1 MALSVAT
8 NIGALA
14 ASKAANSVNKAMET
28 SMARLSSG
36 KRINSAADDSAG
48 LALPLASP
56 PKHAAST
63 WHRETQLML
72 KQC

>member
-14 ASKAANSVNKAMET
+14 ASKAASSVNSSMET

-48 LALPLASP
+48 LAIASRLTSEARGLDM
-56 PKHAAST
+56 AAAM
-63 WHRETQLML
+63 QLTRRR
-72 KQC
+72 